1 MLTAKIRNVLN
12 DLTETEQRLA
22 EFLLSNPEK
31 VVHMSAKDFACECD
45 TVASAVIRL
54 CKSLE
59 LDGFRKLKI
68 LLAEELGG
76 RTGAG
81 PLPALQKG
89 DTPETVFKK
98 VFGTGISTLKN
109 TLGLMDFSSVAEIV
123 EKIAA
128 ADRLYIFG
136 VGTSSV
142 VAEDASY
149 RFAQLGVQAYSY
161 TDILHMNVMAMNMHK
176 GDVALCISHSG
187 TTKAVVDAMRHAKAA
202 GAATVALTSFTKSI
216 LYKECDLGVSVFAD
230 EENYPIEA
238 VSARMAHMCVIDAL
252 VMTLASIKPDGLKE
266 HIAMRNKALGE
277 IRY

>member
-12 DLTETEQRLA
+12 DLTDTEQRLA
-22 EFLLSNPEK
+22 EFLLSNPER
-31 VVHMSAKDFACECD
+31 VVHMSAKDFARECD

-54 CKSLE
+54 CKSLG
-59 LDGFRKLKI
+59 LDGFKELKI
-68 LLAEELGG
+68 ILACELG
-76 RTGAG
+76 RTPETG

-89 DTPETVFKK
+89 DTPEIIFKK
-98 VFGTGISTLKN
+98 VFGTGINTLKN
-109 TLGLMDFSSVAEIV
+109 TLELIDFSTVAEIV
-123 EKIAA
+123 KRIAE

-142 VAEDASY
+142 VAHDANY
-149 RFAQLGVQAYSY
+149 RFAQLGVQAYAY
-161 TDILHMNVMAMNMHK
+161 TDILYMNVMAMNMRQ
-176 GDVALCISHSG
+176 GDVALFISHSG
-187 TTKAVVDAMRHAKAA
+187 TTKAVVDAMRHAKTA

-216 LYKECDLGVSVFAD
+216 LYKECELGISVFAD

-238 VSARMAHMCVIDAL
+238 VSARMAHMCVVDAL
-252 VMTLASIKPDGLKE
+252 VMTLASTNPDGLKE